1 MKTHKIKKKKC
12 KDKSIVQHF
21 KQVKAVYKKTSMDFV
36 YYAIHGMCQSK
47 HYKQLVR
54 IPSNYGNF
62 QMLLMYAVYYL
73 KKNTSTVTTIQ
84 EFHTL

>member
-1 MKTHKIKKKKC
+1 M
-12 KDKSIVQHF
+12 
-21 KQVKAVYKKTSMDFV
+21 

-62 QMLLMYAVYYL
+62 QMLLMYAVYYF

-84 EFHTL
+84 EFHTSWWRSKFDVKYQLQVLYIPVYYHI

>member
-1 MKTHKIKKKKC
+1 M
-12 KDKSIVQHF
+12 
-21 KQVKAVYKKTSMDFV
+21 

-62 QMLLMYAVYYL
+62 QTLLMYAVYYL

-84 EFHTL
+84 EFHTSWWRSKFDVKCKLQVIYIPVYYHI

>member
-1 MKTHKIKKKKC
+1 M
-12 KDKSIVQHF
+12 
-21 KQVKAVYKKTSMDFV
+21 

-47 HYKQLVR
+47 HYKKLVR

-62 QMLLMYAVYYL
+62 QMLLMYAVYYF

-84 EFHTL
+84 EFHTSWWRSKFDVKYQLQVLYIPVYDHI

>member
-1 MKTHKIKKKKC
+1 M
-12 KDKSIVQHF
+12 
-21 KQVKAVYKKTSMDFV
+21 

-84 EFHTL
+84 EFHTSWWRSKFDVKYQLQVLYIPVYYHI

>member
-1 MKTHKIKKKKC
+1 M
-12 KDKSIVQHF
+12 
-21 KQVKAVYKKTSMDFV
+21 

-62 QMLLMYAVYYL
+62 QTLLMYAVYYL
-73 KKNTSTVTTIQ
+73 KKNTSTVTTFQ
-84 EFHTL
+84 EFHTSWWRSKFDVKYQLQVLYIPVYDHI